1 MKKIIKIIRS
11 NEGSILVFVLMVF
24 LVIFI
29 VSMSVLYLNETNTKQ
44 VAAQRDSLHAY
55 YIAYSGIEIGYAA
68 LMADNEQLLKK
79 IINDSPHTLSTKDPK
94 YGDIKYGKDN
104 KDTISIDIEYTPD
117 DKNITIISKGT
128 HNDSN
133 RSTTLTMSYPVDF
146 PSLRTWK

>member
-1 MKKIIKIIRS
+1 MKKINKIIRS
-11 NEGSILVFVLMVF
+11 NEGSILVFVLMIFSV
-24 LVIFI
+24 VFI
-29 VSMSVLYLNETNTKQ
+29 VSMSVLYLNMTNTRQ
-44 VAAQRDSLHAY
+44 VKAQRDSLRAY

-68 LMADNEQLLKK
+68 LMADNEELLKK
-79 IINDSPHTLSTKDPK
+79 IIKDNPHKLSTKDPG

-117 DKNITIISKGT
+117 DNNITIISKGT

-133 RSTTLTMSYPVDF
+133 SSTTLTMSYPVDF

>member
-24 LVIFI
+24 LFVFI
-29 VSMSVLYLNETNTKQ
+29 ATMSVLYLNNTNTKQ
-44 VAAQRDSLHAY
+44 VVSQRDSLHAY

-68 LMADNEQLLKK
+68 LMADNEELLTE
-79 IINDSPHTLSTKDPK
+79 IIDNEPHTLSQE
-94 YGDIKYGKDN
+94 DIKYGKDN

-117 DKNITIISKGT
+117 DKTVTIVSTGI

-133 RSTTLTMSYPVDF
+133 RSTTLTMFYPVDF